1 MTNEA
6 KYLDYLKR
14 ATADLR
20 EARRQVRELTDRR
33 HEPVA
38 IIGMSCR
45 YPGGIDGPDGLWELV
60 SQGRDAITG
69 FPDNRGWPA
78 DGTGRGGFLHH
89 ADEFDADFFG
99 ISPREALAM
108 DPQQRLLMEA
118 AWEAFEAAGLDPSAV
133 RGEPVGVF
141 TGLNLHD
148 YATRAEAL
156 PAEVMGY
163 LSTGNSGSV
172 ASGRISYFLG
182 LEGPAV
188 TVDTACSSSLVALH
202 LASQALR
209 RGECA
214 MALAG
219 GATVMSSPGAFADF
233 GAQGGLAADGRCK
246 SFAAAAD
253 GTSWGEGVGLLLLE
267 RLSDARRL
275 GHPVLAVVRGSAVN
289 QDGAST
295 GLTAPNG
302 RAQRRVIRQALAD
315 ARLDPADVDVV
326 EAHGTGTR
334 LGDPIEAQALL
345 AAYGQNRPA
354 GSPLRLGSLKSN
366 IGHTM
371 AAAGVGGVI
380 KMVQAMRHGTLPK
393 TLHVDAPSPQIDWSA
408 GSVELLT
415 EARPWPRT
423 DRPRRAAVSSFG
435 MSGTNAH
442 VILEQPEEP
451 AAAQPTTAERSGP
464 AAVQRSATAGESAAG
479 AVPAGQ
485 AAAGAVPAGEAAGVA
500 GGPLPWVLSART
512 PQALRAQAAR
522 LRTHLL
528 DHPEQ
533 PAADV
538 AWSLITG
545 RAALD
550 HRAVVVADDRD
561 GLLARLGALAD
572 GREAPGT
579 VRGTSAAR
587 TAGRTAFVFPGQGSQ
602 WRGMAVELAASSLV
616 FRDRLRAC
624 EEALAPHVDWS
635 LTRVL
640 HGEPDA
646 PSLDRVDVVQPALF
660 AVMVSLAALWRSYG
674 IGPDA
679 VAGHS
684 QGEIAA
690 ACVAGALSLEDA
702 ALVVALRSQVLTRLA
717 GRGGMASVA
726 LPAGRVTP
734 LLAPWADRLAIAA
747 VNGPGATVVAGDA
760 DALDAFLAQSETDGV
775 RVRRVPVDYASH
787 SPQVEAVREE
797 LLTRLSVVTPK
808 PADVPFYS
816 SVTGTPLDGTELDAD
831 YWYRNL
837 RRTVRFEDTVRLLV
851 QDGFRYFVETSPHP
865 VLVGGITETAETT
878 EAGRTVTVTG
888 SLVRDEGH
896 LGRFLASA
904 GELHVR
910 GAAVDFTAAVPAGRR
925 VELPRYAFQRRS
937 FWLASSPA
945 AALPAAPAPA
955 ATAQEDTDTLPAI
968 LARLAT
974 DDERAAAITD
984 HVRTAAATVLGHATP
999 QDLDPDR
1006 SFVELGFES
1015 LTAMQLRNR
1024 LRDSSGLPLP
1034 ATLIFDHPTVHAL
1047 AAHLAERLA
1056 QTPDEQTA
1064 GDPLTGLF
1072 RRAHRTGRLTEGF
1085 QLLTAAA
1092 ALRPDFARRADADR
1106 WPAPVRVAAGPGDLA
1121 VLCFPSLS
1129 AVSGPQE
1136 YLRLGAALG
1145 EAGEVWALP
1154 HPGFAAGEPLPGSA
1168 EALIAAQA
1176 ETALE
1181 VAAGRRTVLLGR
1193 SSGGWIAHAV
1203 AAHLA
1208 ALGTPAAAVVLA
1220 DTFARSADR
1229 SSTRLMVSQLLE
1241 NEAAAELLDD
1251 QRLVAM
1257 GGYFRVFA
1265 DWTPHPLDTPV
1276 LLLRATAEVPGAP
1289 QGERGAGWEHAH
1301 HVVDVPGDHFSM
1313 LDEHHRTTA
1322 DAIASWLRTEVRG

>member
-1 MTNEA
+1 MSTEAVTNEA

-20 EARRQVRELTDRR
+20 EARRQVRELTDSR

-45 YPGGIDGPDGLWELV
+45 YPGGVEDPDGLWELV
-60 SQGRDAITG
+60 SGGRDAITG

-78 DGTGRGGFLHH
+78 DAAGRGGFLHR

-108 DPQQRLLMEA
+108 DPQQRLLMET
-118 AWEAFEAAGLDPSAV
+118 AWEAFEAAGLDPAAV

-148 YATRAEAL
+148 YATRAEAI
-156 PAEVMGY
+156 PAEAMGY

-172 ASGRISYFLG
+172 ASGRIAYFLG
-182 LEGPAV
+182 LEGPAL

-202 LASQALR
+202 LAAQALR

-233 GAQGGLAADGRCK
+233 GAQGGLAPDGRCK

-253 GTSWGEGVGLLLLE
+253 GTAWGEGVGLLLLE

-315 ARLDPADVDVV
+315 ARLKPGDVDAV

-345 AAYGQNRPA
+345 ATYGQNRPA
-354 GSPLRLGSLKSN
+354 ARPLLLGSLKSN

-380 KMVQAMRHGTLPK
+380 KMVQAMRHGTLPR
-393 TLHVDAPSPQIDWSA
+393 TLHVDEPSPHIDWSA

-415 EARPWPRT
+415 EARPWPRA
-423 DRPRRAAVSSFG
+423 DHPRRAAVSSFG

-442 VILEQPEEP
+442 VILEQYEEP
-451 AAAQPTTAERSGP
+451 AGEQATERPAEPATGTAATEAATLSATLAEPSP
-464 AAVQRSATAGESAAG
+464 AAL
-479 AVPAGQ
+479 
-485 AAAGAVPAGEAAGVA
+485 
-500 GGPLPWVLSART
+500 LPCLLSART
-512 PQALRAQAAR
+512 PQALRAQADR
-522 LRTHLL
+522 LRAHLL
-528 DHPEQ
+528 GHPEQ
-533 PAADV
+533 SLADV
-538 AWSLITG
+538 AWSLATG

-550 HRAVVVADDRD
+550 HRAVVIAGGRD
-561 GLLARLGALAD
+561 ELLDRLGALAD
-572 GREAPGT
+572 GRDAPGT
-579 VRGTSAAR
+579 VRGTTAAR
-587 TAGRTAFVFPGQGSQ
+587 AAGRTAFVFPGQGSQ
-602 WRGMAVELAASSLV
+602 WQGMATRLAADSPV

-624 EEALAPHVDWS
+624 EEALAPYVDWS
-635 LTRVL
+635 LTAVL
-640 HGEPDA
+640 RGEPGA

-660 AVMVSLAALWRSYG
+660 AVMVSLAALWRSHG
-674 IGPDA
+674 VEPDA

-717 GRGGMASVA
+717 GGGGMMSVA

-734 LLAPWADRLAIAA
+734 RLAPWADRLAVAA
-747 VNGPGATVVAGDA
+747 VNGPGATVVAGEA
-760 DALDAFLAQSETDGV
+760 AALEAFGAAAEADGV
-775 RVRRVPVDYASH
+775 RVRRIPVDYASH

-797 LLTRLSVVTPK
+797 LLTRLSAVAPK
-808 PADVPFYS
+808 PAEVPFYS
-816 SVTGTPLDGTELDAD
+816 SVTGTRLTGTELDAE

-837 RRTVRFEDTVRLLV
+837 RRTVRFEETVRLLV
-851 QDGFRYFVETSPHP
+851 QDGVRCFVEASPHP
-865 VLVGGITETAETT
+865 VLVAGMTETAEAT
-878 EAGRTVTVTG
+878 EAGHAVTVTG
-888 SLVRDEGH
+888 SLARDEGH

-904 GELHVR
+904 AELHVR
-910 GAAVDFTAAVPAGRR
+910 GAAVDFTAALPAGRR

-937 FWLASSPA
+937 YWLASTPA
-945 AALPAAPAPA
+945 VTLPAAPAPA
-955 ATAQEDTDTLPAI
+955 AAAEEAETLPAV
-968 LARLAT
+968 LARLA
-974 DDERAAAITD
+974 DDTERTAAITEHVRAAA
-984 HVRTAAATVLGHATP
+984 AAVLGHAGP
-999 QDLDPDR
+999 QDVDPDR

-1015 LTAMQLRNR
+1015 LTALQLRNR
-1024 LRDSSGLPLP
+1024 LRESTGLPLP
-1034 ATLIFDHPTVHAL
+1034 ATLVFDRPTARAL
-1047 AAHLAERLA
+1047 AAHLAERLTA
-1056 QTPDEQTA
+1056 TPGEPA
-1064 GDPLTGLF
+1064 GEPLTGLF
-1072 RRAHRTGRLTEGF
+1072 KQAYRTGRLAEGF
-1085 QLLTAAA
+1085 GLLTAAA
-1092 ALRPDFARRADADR
+1092 ALRPDFARRADAGR
-1106 WPAPVRVAAGPGDLA
+1106 WPDPVRVTAGTGDLA

-1145 EAGEVWALP
+1145 TAGEVWALP
-1154 HPGFAAGEPLPGSA
+1154 HPGFGPGEPLPRTAG
-1168 EALIAAQA
+1168 ALTAAHA

-1181 VAAGRRTVLLGR
+1181 LAAGRPLVLLGR

-1203 AAHLA
+1203 AEHLA
-1208 ALGTPAAAVVLA
+1208 TLGTPAAAVVLA
-1220 DTFARSADR
+1220 DTFSRAADR
-1229 SSTRLMVSQLLE
+1229 SSTRLMVGQLLE
-1241 NEAAAELLDD
+1241 NEEAAELLDD

-1257 GGYFRVFA
+1257 GGYFRAFA

-1276 LLLRATAEVPGAP
+1276 LLLRATAEVPGAG
-1289 QGERGAGWEHAH
+1289 QGTRGAGWEHAQ

-1313 LDEHHRTTA
+1313 LDAHHRTTA